1 VRAEFSKATKR
12 DAWLRCHRDG
22 IPYCEGPCGQPIGG
36 RRPEYDH
43 IVAAEL
49 GGSNDL
55 DNVQVLCPKCHRAK
69 TSLEDIP
76 CIAKSNRVRDK
87 HAGLKRSTYRWPKRK
102 FSRPYGD

>member
-1 VRAEFSKATKR
+1 MRAEFSKATKLE
-12 DAWLRCHRDG
+12 AWRRAEGH
-22 IPYCEGPCGQPIGG
+22 CEGCGQLFEG

-55 DNVQVLCPKCHRAK
+55 DNAQVLCPKCHRAK

-87 HAGLKRSTYRWPKRK
+87 YAGIRRSKYRWPKR
-102 FSRPYGD
+102 SLR